1 MKSQLEER
9 GYIVYVPEL
18 PTPEWQSLENWTKA
32 FESYKQYI
40 NEEIIF
46 IAHSSGPAF
55 VLSIL
60 ESIDREIDACYFA
73 AGFLG
78 LIDIPSFDELNHT
91 ITNRDFNWGKI
102 QKNCKSFYM
111 CHGSDDP
118 YVPLQNAKKMS
129 KNLGIEID
137 MIKQGGHLNS
147 ESGYTEFQYLLK
159 KI

>member
-1 MKSQLEER
+1 
-9 GYIVYVPEL
+9 
-18 PTPEWQSLENWTKA
+18 
-32 FESYKQYI
+32 
-40 NEEIIF
+40 
-46 IAHSSGPAF
+46 
-55 VLSIL
+55 
-60 ESIDREIDACYFA
+60 
-73 AGFLG
+73 
-78 LIDIPSFDELNHT
+78 
-91 ITNRDFNWGKI
+91 
-102 QKNCKSFYM
+102 M